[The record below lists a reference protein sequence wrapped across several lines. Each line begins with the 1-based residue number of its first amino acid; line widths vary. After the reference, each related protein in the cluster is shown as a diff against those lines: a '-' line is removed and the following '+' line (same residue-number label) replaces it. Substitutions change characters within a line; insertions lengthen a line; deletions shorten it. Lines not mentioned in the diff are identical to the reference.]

1 MPPDQNDRSVRLFS
15 SLLFPYRW
23 SAPARLAAGNRA
35 RGYSPS
41 SPKRARQPGSW
52 QAVDAAD
59 ALTSLRGP
67 QPVTARVR
75 RLRTQHNQAKR
86 LPRTAIEPACRCRLD
101 EQHGVLWPLGLTH
114 VYSLATSPAAS
125 RSGGLP
131 LRARINEPSGVDIG
145 RCGKTPC
152 ASCGFPSQC
161 LS

>member
-67 QPVTARVR
+67 QPVTARV
-75 RLRTQHNQAKR
+75 LAVAHTTQPSKALTKNGDRAGMP
-86 LPRTAIEPACRCRLD
+86 LPT
-101 EQHGVLWPLGLTH
+101 G
-114 VYSLATSPAAS
+114 
-125 RSGGLP
+125 
-131 LRARINEPSGVDIG
+131 
-145 RCGKTPC
+145 
-152 ASCGFPSQC
+152 
-161 LS
+161 